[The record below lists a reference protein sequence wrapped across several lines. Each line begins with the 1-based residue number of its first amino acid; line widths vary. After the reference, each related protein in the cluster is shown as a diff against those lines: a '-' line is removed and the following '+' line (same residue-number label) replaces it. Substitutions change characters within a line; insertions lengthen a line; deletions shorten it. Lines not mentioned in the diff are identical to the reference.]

1 MILEAYADRGGRF
14 TGHMGVGDNP
24 APLPVHKEAGAT
36 PSAFAFVAEGEI
48 DRSGYFH
55 RIATG
60 VSDDVISVGDAAGQ
74 YNHAQARR
82 MS

>member
-1 MILEAYADRGGRF
+1 
-14 TGHMGVGDNP
+14 MGVGYNP
-24 APLPVHKEAGAT
+24 APLPVHEEAGTARRAL
-36 PSAFAFVAEGEI
+36 PLIAEGEV